1 MQLIKY
7 NNNYLSIIRNFQLQQ
22 DHIHFPKSPLYHI
35 EKAKRITICTVSW
48 LSIKINNLFH
58 SLFYNMK
65 VNMLNTLLLKII
77 QRFFRAFSTDKRY
90 LRQGYAKSCLKSLNM
105 YIKRNYPNMHHIALV
120 VNECNDVSY
129 KLYKSLGFKD
139 TGVVITKHRVKQRLL
154 QKCLIKAL

>member
-7 NNNYLSIIRNFQLQQ
+7 NNNYLSIVRNFQLQQ

-35 EKAKRITICTVSW
+35 EKAKTN
-48 LSIKINNLFH
+48 NNLHCIMAFNQNKQLVSFFVLQYESEYAQHFTTENH
-58 SLFYNMK
+58 S
-65 VNMLNTLLLKII
+65 TI
-77 QRFFRAFSTDKRY
+77 FFRAFSTDKRY

-154 QKCLIKAL
+154 QKCLD